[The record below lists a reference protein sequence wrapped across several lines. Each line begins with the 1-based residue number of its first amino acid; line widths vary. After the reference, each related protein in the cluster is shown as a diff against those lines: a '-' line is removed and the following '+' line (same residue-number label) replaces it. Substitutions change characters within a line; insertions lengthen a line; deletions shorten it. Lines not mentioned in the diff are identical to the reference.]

1 MGSIRWSTGRS
12 KAKPEGF
19 KVGSG
24 EGVLCL
30 GNANLFYPEASFIHI
45 HKDIWLP
52 EEKEECIPYDAQKA
66 GKWEK
71 FKGRVERCLFISKE
85 HL

>member
-1 MGSIRWSTGRS
+1 MRS

-30 GNANLFYPEASFIHI
+30 ENANLFYREASFIHI
-45 HKDIWLP
+45 HKD
-52 EEKEECIPYDAQKA
+52 
-66 GKWEK
+66 
-71 FKGRVERCLFISKE
+71 V
-85 HL
+85 